1 MQEEHENAL
10 KELSMRKFEGAECS
24 PVLSNDAVRELMEP
38 GCVDRTGHLTGMGIE
53 RQGRQ

>member
-38 GCVDRTGHLTGMGIE
+38 GYVDRTGHLTGMGIE